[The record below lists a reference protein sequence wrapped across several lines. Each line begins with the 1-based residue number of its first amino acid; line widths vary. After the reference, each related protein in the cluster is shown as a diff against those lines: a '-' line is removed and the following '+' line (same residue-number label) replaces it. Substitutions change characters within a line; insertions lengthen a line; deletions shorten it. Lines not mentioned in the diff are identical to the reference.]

1 MLRFNFK
8 RIFKARGIDRP
19 FSFLVKAGYSDNFA
33 TRIANNRI
41 QRVDLAE
48 LEKLC
53 VLFNCTPDNLLEWI
67 PDSQDQN
74 NDNHPLNSIKRSDK
88 VVHLTQILNSIPLDK
103 LYEIE
108 NVIKME
114 IDK

>member
-1 MLRFNFK
+1 MLSFNFK

-33 TRIANNRI
+33 TRVANNRI
-41 QRVDLAE
+41 QRLDIAE

-53 VLFNCTPDNLLEWI
+53 VLFNCTPNDLLEWI

-74 NDNHPLNSIKRSDK
+74 NDNHPLISIKRSDK
-88 VVHLTQILNSIPLDK
+88 VVQLTQILNSIPLDK
-103 LYEIE
+103 LSEIE
-108 NVIKME
+108 NVIKKE
-114 IDK
+114 INK